1 MIAPWTIALW
11 AALSAPFL
19 AALAVAAA
27 NRAPLAE
34 PAPQTPQWT
43 LLALASGAA
52 CAVALAD
59 RESALRM
66 LMLSAG
72 LAYLSAFDLR
82 ALAAPVL
89 PLIAGIALGLIWASV
104 EGVLV
109 DRLLASSLGL
119 SCFLAID
126 AGFKWLRGKSG
137 LGAGDAL
144 VAAFI
149 GAWLGGEGLAWS
161 VALGAAAGAL
171 FCLLRR
177 WPREKPLAFVPALA
191 AGVLLYVIAV
201 RVRGA

>member
-1 MIAPWTIALW
+1 MIAPWTIGVL
-11 AALSAPFL
+11 AALSAPFW

-27 NRAPLAE
+27 NRAPLEE

-43 LLALASGAA
+43 LLALCGGAA

-59 RESALRM
+59 PQAALRT
-66 LMLSAG
+66 LTLSVG

-82 ALAAPVL
+82 ALAAPVF
-89 PLIAGIALGLIWASV
+89 PLIAGITLGLLWASFEGALG
-104 EGVLV
+104 

-119 SCFLAID
+119 LGFLGID
-126 AGFKWLRGKSG
+126 TVFKWLRGKSG

-161 VALGAAAGAL
+161 VALGASAGAL

-191 AGVLLYVIAV
+191 AGVFLYVVVA
-201 RVRGA
+201 RVWG